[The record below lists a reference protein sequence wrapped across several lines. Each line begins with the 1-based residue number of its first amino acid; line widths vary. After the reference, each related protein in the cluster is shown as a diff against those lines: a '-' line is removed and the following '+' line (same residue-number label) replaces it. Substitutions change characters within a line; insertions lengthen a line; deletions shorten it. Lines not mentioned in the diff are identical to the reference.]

1 MTVQAHQKPSEAVDS
16 HLHDLEAMHAA
27 VMDEGC
33 LLRILV
39 SACVPRYSLLQFAA
53 CAALK
58 GLVIWVAC
66 LSQV

>member
-1 MTVQAHQKPSEAVDS
+1 
-16 HLHDLEAMHAA
+16 MHAA